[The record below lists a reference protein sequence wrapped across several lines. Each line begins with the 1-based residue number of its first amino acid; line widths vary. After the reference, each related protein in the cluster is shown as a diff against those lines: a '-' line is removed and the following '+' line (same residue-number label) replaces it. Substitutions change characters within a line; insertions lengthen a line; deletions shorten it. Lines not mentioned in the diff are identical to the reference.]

1 MFDKKDM
8 LKATKM
14 TTLICSGKEA
24 HLPWCPLQIRLT
36 GHHPVYKKV
45 KILDN
50 YTNRYCVKLLANIS
64 ILNLPNASVKE
75 ALA

>member
-1 MFDKKDM
+1 MFNKKDM

-36 GHHPVYKKV
+36 GHRPVYKKV
-45 KILDN
+45 EILDN

-64 ILNLPNASVKE
+64 TLSLLNPSVKW